1 MHIVTYYRYL
11 RFFRDGTA
19 ISLLT
24 THEPSDVVAHLTR
37 DAPSSK
43 SGPAK
48 GTLRGRWKLDTEGDG
63 EEGLVVETE
72 GVSQYV
78 YRMEFGIKA
87 AGGGRGRGTRL
98 VWRGF
103 WSYSRATGEWAEFV
117 QRGQKAFWFS
127 RVGRYGVM
135 GE

>member
-19 ISLLT
+19 VSLLT
-24 THEPSDVVAHLTR
+24 THEPSEVVAHLTR
-37 DAPSSK
+37 DAPTAK
-43 SGPAK
+43 SGAAK
-48 GTLRGRWKLDTEGDG
+48 GTLRGRWKLDTEGD

-72 GVSQYV
+72 GVSQYMF
-78 YRMEFGIKA
+78 RMEFGVKA

-117 QRGQKAFWFS
+117 QRGEKAFWFS